1 MERKN
6 ILGLRTLLALFGL
19 ASIIALATGFLPLTD
34 TPSPGGEW
42 QAFGLPFPW
51 KGYDRGCPPPCL
63 QTGTNYAWPF
73 FALDVVI
80 YAIIGY
86 GLVQVLSKKPGRE
99 LLLKKQLNP
108 QQQMQDAWYE
118 KNGRLKL
125 RVLCYQIGIIAGNM
139 APGVGFEPT
148 RP

>member
-1 MERKN
+1 VERKN

-99 LLLKKQLNP
+99 LLLKKQLESGKIVIFLLTMNI
-108 QQQMQDAWYE
+108 
-118 KNGRLKL
+118 
-125 RVLCYQIGIIAGNM
+125 VLFTGNL
-139 APGVGFEPT
+139 AYDFLFGWGPIHLFG
-148 RP
+148 

>member
-1 MERKN
+1 VERKN

-99 LLLKKQLNP
+99 LLLKKQLESGKIVIFLLTMN
-108 QQQMQDAWYE
+108 
-118 KNGRLKL
+118 
-125 RVLCYQIGIIAGNM
+125 IILFTGNL
-139 APGVGFEPT
+139 AYDFLFGWGPIHLFG
-148 RP
+148 

>member
-1 MERKN
+1 VDRKN

-99 LLLKKQLNP
+99 LLLKKQLESGKSVIFLLTMNI
-108 QQQMQDAWYE
+108 
-118 KNGRLKL
+118 
-125 RVLCYQIGIIAGNM
+125 VLFTGNL
-139 APGVGFEPT
+139 AYDFLFGWGPIHLFG
-148 RP
+148 

>member
-99 LLLKKQLNP
+99 LLLNKQLESGKIVIFLLTMNI
-108 QQQMQDAWYE
+108 
-118 KNGRLKL
+118 
-125 RVLCYQIGIIAGNM
+125 VLFTGNL
-139 APGVGFEPT
+139 AYDFLFGWGPIHLFG
-148 RP
+148 

>member
-51 KGYDRGCPPPCL
+51 KGYTRGCPPPCL

-99 LLLKKQLNP
+99 LLLKKQLESGKIVIFLLTMN
-108 QQQMQDAWYE
+108 
-118 KNGRLKL
+118 
-125 RVLCYQIGIIAGNM
+125 IILFTGNL
-139 APGVGFEPT
+139 AYDFLFGWGPIHLFG
-148 RP
+148 

>member
-99 LLLKKQLNP
+99 LLLKKQLESGKIVIFLLTMN
-108 QQQMQDAWYE
+108 
-118 KNGRLKL
+118 
-125 RVLCYQIGIIAGNM
+125 IILFTGNL
-139 APGVGFEPT
+139 AYDFLFGWGPIHLFG
-148 RP
+148 

>member
-99 LLLKKQLNP
+99 LLLKKQLESGKIVIFLLTMNI
-108 QQQMQDAWYE
+108 
-118 KNGRLKL
+118 
-125 RVLCYQIGIIAGNM
+125 VLFTGNL
-139 APGVGFEPT
+139 AYDFLFGWGPIHLFV
-148 RP
+148 

>member
-99 LLLKKQLNP
+99 LLLKKQLESGKIVIFLLTMNI
-108 QQQMQDAWYE
+108 
-118 KNGRLKL
+118 
-125 RVLCYQIGIIAGNM
+125 VLFTGNL
-139 APGVGFEPT
+139 AYDFLFGWGPIHLFG
-148 RP
+148 

>member
-1 MERKN
+1 VERKN

-34 TPSPGGEW
+34 TPTPGGEW

-51 KGYDRGCPPPCL
+51 KGYARGCPPPCL

-80 YAIIGY
+80 YATIGY
-86 GLVQVLSKKPGRE
+86 GLVQVLSKKPGGE
-99 LLLKKQLNP
+99 LLLKKQLESGKTVVSLLSIN
-108 QQQMQDAWYE
+108 
-118 KNGRLKL
+118 
-125 RVLCYQIGIIAGNM
+125 IILFTGNL
-139 APGVGFEPT
+139 AYDFFFGWGSIHLFG
-148 RP
+148 

>member
-1 MERKN
+1 VERKN

-51 KGYDRGCPPPCL
+51 KGYYRGCPPPCL

-99 LLLKKQLNP
+99 LLLKKQLESGKIVIFLLTMNI
-108 QQQMQDAWYE
+108 
-118 KNGRLKL
+118 
-125 RVLCYQIGIIAGNM
+125 VLFTGNL
-139 APGVGFEPT
+139 AYDFLFGWGPIHLFG
-148 RP
+148 